1 MARARIRMRR
11 FALWGLGW
19 LAVCCGPVRSQ
30 DLVGKCGD
38 AWRWQITGAAQVGE
52 DQVRRAV
59 GKDLH
64 AQLACHPLAP
74 RSELADAIAGKVR
87 AALQQAGYGEA
98 RAKATLDLQAERLC
112 LEIHEGP
119 RYVRGEVRIEGGE
132 AIPTKDLHERLTR
145 PYPPAE
151 ATRPQFAQDG
161 PAQVM
166 RWLNRNGKQLA
177 LEAAVW
183 EAGKPAPLHPQ
194 ADQRLAHDVRLALED
209 LGYRDARFEVVR
221 QMHPETHTVDLAVR
235 IDHLGVAATLQ
246 AISVKG
252 HERCSEAAI
261 LQWLG
266 VRTGE
271 VLTRRRLAELEQRLW
286 SSGRF
291 IKHQVI
297 AEPAGEGQAGKHLT
311 VEVMESP
318 YAPPLG
324 EELGRES
331 LALLRVR
338 DWLCNPENWQADLV
352 FTHSVPSGVLELVL
366 SPQHGAV
373 LLQRPAA
380 PDAPPQFALVS
391 TADRLFCRIAGLT
404 RRLEIPLTEKTVE
417 LTLGF
422 SLNEDQTKPE
432 KPFAVLVG
440 FRTDSKT
447 TSRFAS
453 GCPVRFSL
461 DIAPVASHAF
471 PYLPGAQVSWQGAQ
485 LTVVT
490 DRERFVVDEASG
502 RLVEYHGWADGR
514 NVSVTF
520 VPDAFSQ
527 RWSQLRP
534 VAEDLPNGFDAARP
548 VSSLLEFVADAVA
561 ALPEAWRTPAWV
573 QTVCQ
578 NMPMVRTL
586 LERGVLQDLDAYVA
600 DWQHDE
606 DVTLNIPA
614 EAPEPSNWLGAI
626 VGQFAFLAADSC
638 FPRGS
643 WPWTVGRETAFALA
657 NQSKY
662 LQPTL
667 QDFYRDEPIGPLGS
681 LLVSYLI
688 QRLDPRLATRFAVRG
703 LRDTSV
709 DGFRHD
715 FLPLLDDTALA
726 GRLLARTA
734 LVLQEVDEPTAAR
747 WIGNV
752 PESDRAWVAAAV
764 GQLRQ
769 LRQQPLDVAINLALE
784 QAWQAGLRARVVAAL
799 ATRRGEDAFPLP
811 LETN

>member
-11 FALWGLGW
+11 FALWGLSW
-19 LAVCCGPVRSQ
+19 LAVCCGQAPSQ
-30 DLVGKCGD
+30 DLVGKFGD
-38 AWRWQITGAAQVGE
+38 VRRWKITGSVQVGE

-74 RSELADAIAGKVR
+74 RSELADSIAGKVL

-98 RAKATLDLQAERLC
+98 RAKATLHLEAERLC

-119 RYVRGEVRIEGGE
+119 RYVRGEVRIQGGE
-132 AIPTKDLHERLTR
+132 AVPTEELHERLTR
-145 PYPPAE
+145 PYPPSE

-194 ADQRLAHDVRLALED
+194 ADKRLAHDVRLALED
-209 LGYRDARFEVVR
+209 LGYRDARFEVAR
-221 QMHPETHTVDLAVR
+221 QMHSETHTVDLAVR
-235 IDHLGVAATLQ
+235 IDRLGAAATLQ
-246 AISVKG
+246 AITVKG
-252 HERCSEAAI
+252 LERSTEPAV

-266 VRTGE
+266 VQTGE

-366 SPQHGAV
+366 SPERGAV
-373 LLQRPAA
+373 VVQRPAA
-380 PDAPPQFALVS
+380 PDSPPQFALVS
-391 TADRLFCRIAGLT
+391 TADRLFCRIAGLAK
-404 RRLEIPLTEKTVE
+404 RLEIPLTEKTVE

-422 SLNEDQTKPE
+422 SLNEDRSNPD

-440 FRTDSKT
+440 GRWDSKT
-447 TSRFAS
+447 TQRFAS
-453 GCPVRFSL
+453 GCPVRFTL
-461 DIAPVASHAF
+461 DIAPSAAHAF
-471 PYLPGAQVSWQGAQ
+471 PGLRGSQVSWQGTE

-490 DRERFVVDEASG
+490 ERERFVVDESTG
-502 RLVEYHGWADGR
+502 RLVEYHGQADGR
-514 NVSVTF
+514 QVSVVF
-520 VPDAFSQ
+520 KPDAFAE
-527 RWSQLRP
+527 RWHDLRP

-548 VSSLLEFVADAVA
+548 VSSFLEFVADAVA
-561 ALPEAWRTPAWV
+561 SLPEAWRTEAWT
-573 QTVCQ
+573 QTLCQ
-578 NMPMVRTL
+578 AMPMVRTL
-586 LERGVLQDLDAYVA
+586 LERGVLQDIDASVVS
-600 DWQHDE
+600 WQNDE

-614 EAPEPSNWLGAI
+614 ETPEPSNWLGAI
-626 VGQFAFLAADSC
+626 VGQFAFLASDSC

-667 QDFYRDEPIGPLGS
+667 QDFYRDEQLGPVGA
-681 LLVSYLI
+681 LLVSCLI

-715 FLPLLDDTALA
+715 FLPLLDGTALA

-734 LVLQEVDEPTAAR
+734 LVLQEVDESTALR

-752 PESDRAWVAAAV
+752 PEPDRAWAAAAV

-784 QAWQAGLRARVVAAL
+784 QAWQAGLRARVVGAL
-799 ATRRGEDAFPLP
+799 AASRGRDAFPLP